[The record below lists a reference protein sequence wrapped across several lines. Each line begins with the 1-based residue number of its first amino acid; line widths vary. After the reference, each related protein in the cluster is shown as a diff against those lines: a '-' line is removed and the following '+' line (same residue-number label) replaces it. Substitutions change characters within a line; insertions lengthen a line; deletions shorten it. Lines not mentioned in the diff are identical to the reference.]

1 MHFTRAL
8 PALFLMLLSGPAWP
22 GNSIWWDAMF
32 NDRWQGDLATDPMT
46 DEKVLFMSVAS
57 TNINRRSGVD
67 LARVYLECRS
77 GKARMVIE
85 WGFKAAGSA
94 NLIAQ
99 YRFAG
104 KPGRTLKVRYVNRT
118 LQETTSAADIHQFIA
133 DAIGSDSLS
142 VQVSSDLL
150 GTNTAEFKTKL
161 GASMASHFGEAC
173 SAVAVN

>member
-1 MHFTRAL
+1 MHLARAL
-8 PALFLMLLSGPAWP
+8 PALLLVILSGPAWS

-46 DEKVLFMSVAS
+46 DEKVLYMSVTS
-57 TNINRRSGVD
+57 TNINRRTGFD
-67 LARVYLECRS
+67 LARVYLTCRS
-77 GKARMVIE
+77 GKPRMVIE

-94 NLIAQ
+94 NLVAQ

-118 LQETTSAADIHQFIA
+118 LQESTVAADIHQFIA

-150 GTNTAEFKTKL
+150 GINTAEFKTKL
-161 GASMASHFGEAC
+161 GESMAAHFGESC
-173 SAVAVN
+173 PAVAVK